1 MLGSACFSFVCFGD
15 MNLLHVYNVYAYYN
29 R

>member
-15 MNLLHVYNVYAYYN
+15 MNSLHVYNVYAYYN

>member
-15 MNLLHVYNVYAYYN
+15 MNPLHVYNVYAYYN

>member
-1 MLGSACFSFVCFGD
+1 MLGSACFFFVCFGD
-15 MNLLHVYNVYAYYN
+15 MNPLHVYNVYAYYN

>member
-15 MNLLHVYNVYAYYN
+15 MNPLSVYNVYAYYN
-29 R
+29 M